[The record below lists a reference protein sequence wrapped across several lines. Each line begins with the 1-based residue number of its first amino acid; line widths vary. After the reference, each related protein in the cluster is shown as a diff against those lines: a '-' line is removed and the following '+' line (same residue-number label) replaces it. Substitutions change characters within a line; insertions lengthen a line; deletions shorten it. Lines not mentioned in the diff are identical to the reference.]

1 MVVAIFIKELRVG
14 GAEKQSLL
22 LTRELKNRHKTFLV
36 VWSNRVVA
44 PLYHTYISGNG
55 LNVIFLRGNPLQKVI
70 SFIRLL
76 KREKVTHLFNFLL
89 LNNFVG
95 GLAGRMV
102 SVPHIYGGIRNCEL
116 APSKLIWQRWLHNHI
131 SHKTIFNNH
140 SGTQNLSK
148 LGFRNDKMIVIHNGL
163 DEEMER
169 CVQSEDAKFTILTA
183 ARLLPQK
190 DHLTAL
196 KAMQLLKQRG
206 VDFTYVMAGYGEQEA
221 QIREWIVQLDLTQHV
236 KVEIAP
242 KNLSRLFGHAHL
254 YLSCSLKEGLSN
266 SIMEALSAALPVVAT
281 DVGDNNRLVENGE
294 NGILVAT
301 GAPEQV
307 ANAIEQL
314 AADLSLRRKM
324 GNAGFNRLKRLFSTE
339 LFLKNYLELIE
350 K

>member
-22 LTRELKNRHKTFLV
+22 LTRELQNRHKTFLV
-36 VWSNRVVA
+36 VWSNKVLA
-44 PLYHTYISGNG
+44 PPYRTYISENG
-55 LNVIFLRGNPLQKVI
+55 LSVIFLRGNWLQKI
-70 SFIRLL
+70 CAFIRIL

-89 LNNFVG
+89 INNFVG

-102 SVPHIYGGIRNCEL
+102 SVPNIYGGIRNCEL
-116 APSKLIWQRWLHNHI
+116 APSKLVWQRWLHNHI

-140 SGTQNLSK
+140 SGAQNLSK
-148 LGFRNDKMIVIHNGL
+148 SGFREEKMIVIHNGL

-169 CVQSEDAKFTILTA
+169 CVQTEDAKLTILTA
-183 ARLLPQK
+183 ARFLPQK

-196 KAMQLLKQRG
+196 KAMQLLQQRG
-206 VDFTYVMAGYGEQEA
+206 LIFNYVMAGYGEQEA
-221 QIREWIVQLDLTQHV
+221 QIREWIVQLGLTQHV
-236 KVEIAP
+236 KVATAP
-242 KNLSRLFGHAHL
+242 TNLSRLFGRAHL

-281 DVGDNNRLVENGE
+281 DVGDNNRLIEDGE

-301 GAPEQV
+301 GAPEQI

-314 AADLSLRRKM
+314 AADVTLRKEM
-324 GNAGFNRLKRLFSTE
+324 GNAGYNRLKHYFSTE